1 MKMKWIKLWPVCG
14 LLAGVLFLS
23 FYIALNHSVSQ
34 AQEESEGLAQALP
47 LPSKTE
53 AGNITVDFKD
63 ADIRDVLKIIS
74 YKSGI
79 NIVSG
84 KDVSGVVTIRLADVP
99 WERALNVILKN
110 SGFVYERDEDI
121 IRVTTVENLGK
132 EELSTQIF
140 VLNYAKAEG
149 VSETIKEILSDRG
162 KVKFDER
169 TNQLVVTDVPS
180 NLYKISK
187 VVEKLDKKTAQVMI
201 EAKLIETTLDKD
213 ENLGIKWTLGGE
225 ASGSSRKITA
235 PFVFGNTG
243 GITGKKYFPK
253 VNQTGDFA
261 GSVENGFPYAVK
273 SDFTFGTLN
282 FTQLQAA
289 LEILKERK
297 DTKILSN
304 PRITTLNNQEAVIG
318 VTETLNMPTYEVDS
332 DTGRLVVSG
341 YTEKDVG
348 VKLTVTPHVNPEGY
362 IVVELHPEV
371 SSLKANWDSFDTG
384 SGTITAPRFST
395 REAITQVMIKDGE
408 TIVIGG
414 LIKEETTNHVW
425 KIPLLGDL
433 PLLKYLF
440 SKTEK
445 AVETTDLIIFV
456 TVRLLESESLDLEKQ
471 AKLDE

>member
-1 MKMKWIKLWPVCG
+1 MKMKWIKLWPICC
-14 LLAGVLFLS
+14 LLAGILFLS
-23 FYIALNHSVSQ
+23 FHIALNHSVSQ
-34 AQEESEGLAQALP
+34 AQEEPQGLAQALP
-47 LPSKTE
+47 LPAKTE
-53 AGNITVDFKD
+53 PGNITVDFKD
-63 ADIRDVLKIIS
+63 ADIRDVLRIIS

-84 KDVSGVVTIRLADVP
+84 KDVSGAVTIRLADVP

-140 VLNYAKAEG
+140 ILNYAKAEQ
-149 VSETIKEILSDRG
+149 VSETIKEILTDRG

-187 VVEKLDKKTAQVMI
+187 VVEKLDKRTPQVMI
-201 EAKLIETTLDKD
+201 EARIIETVLDKD
-213 ENLGIKWTLGGE
+213 ERLGIEWTLGAS
-225 ASGSSRKITA
+225 ASGSAR
-235 PFVFGNTG
+235 PFVGPFAFGKTYG
-243 GITGKKYFPK
+243 KTGKEYFPK
-253 VNQTGDFA
+253 VDTSTSDFT
-261 GSVENGFPYAVK
+261 GSVEQGFPYAVK
-273 SDFTFGTLN
+273 SDFTFGTLS

-289 LEILKERK
+289 LEIFKRREN
-297 DTKILSN
+297 TKILSN

-318 VTETLNMPTYEVDS
+318 VTETFNIPTYEVDS

-348 VKLTVTPHVNPEGY
+348 IKLTVTPHINPEGY
-362 IVVELHPEV
+362 IVVDLHPEV
-371 SSLKANWDSFDTG
+371 STLKGWDAFTTG
-384 SGTITAPRFST
+384 TGTILAPRFSS
-395 REAITQVMIKDGE
+395 RESTTQVMVRDGE

-414 LIKEETTNHVW
+414 LIKEEVKDTVR
-425 KIPLLGDL
+425 KIPILGDI
-433 PLLKYLF
+433 PLLKYVF
-440 SKTEK
+440 SKTTK
-445 AVETTDLIIFV
+445 TVDTTDLIIFV

-471 AKLDE
+471 AKLSE